1 MRFMKL
7 SKTEIS
13 SIAIGKFDSLHLGHQ
28 KLFHKL
34 SKNGGI
40 LIIDVEKKFRVLPKK
55 YLSNFTNFPIF
66 QYKLSEIRNLNG
78 KEFIQKLKTDFPN
91 LTEII
96 IGYDFQ
102 FGKERKC
109 RISDLKEFSDFKI
122 TVVDEVKIEN
132 ISVHSGEITKKLQN
146 GEIELANKLLG
157 REFSI
162 IGKHIRGQGIGKK
175 NLFPTLNIEYSD
187 FITPKFG
194 VYFTKTILENKKYDA
209 ISFLG
214 IRETTDNR
222 FSLET
227 YIFDKGIED
236 KDFGSIEII
245 FKKFIRKNRSFENLA
260 DLKTQ
265 ISKDIQI
272 AKSYL

>member
-1 MRFMKL
+1 MRL
-7 SKTEIS
+7 SKTKVD

-28 KLFHKL
+28 KLFDKL
-34 SKNGGI
+34 SENGGI
-40 LIIDVEKKFRVLPKK
+40 LIIDIEKKFRILPKK
-55 YLSNFTNFPIF
+55 YLLNFTNFPIF
-66 QYKLSEIRNLNG
+66 QYKLSEIKNLNG
-78 KEFIQKLKTDFPN
+78 KKFIQKLKTDFPN
-91 LTEII
+91 LQEII

-109 RISDLKEFSDFKI
+109 RISDLQKFSDFKI

-132 ISVHSGEITKKLQN
+132 ISVHSDEIIKRLQN
-146 GEIELANKLLG
+146 SEIEFANKLLG

-162 IGKHIRGQGIGKK
+162 IGKHIRGQGIGQK

-187 FITPKFG
+187 FIVPKFG
-194 VYFTKTILENKKYDA
+194 VYFTQTILENKKYDS

-227 YIFDKGIED
+227 YILDKNLED
-236 KDFGSIEII
+236 RDFGNIEII
-245 FKKFIRKNRSFENLA
+245 FKKFIRENRSFKNLA
-260 DLKTQ
+260 DLKIQ
-265 ISKDIQI
+265 INKDIQI
-272 AKSYL
+272 VKSYL